1 MWQIL
6 TIEDKKETVWN
17 AGNIHARIFRDAAH
31 WQVNF
36 FCPLSGDTRYDIAGT
51 GEVVWFRP
59 FLPIT
64 SFAAFLPQKFCL
76 APDMEAVFK
85 IAIPPVLQMEIGRV
99 ARTDIPLFPQKLS
112 FEGTDT
118 INGELC
124 TVLPYAPELLYA
136 GPIDNGRDSMSLADA
151 ETAGPNLLVFTEA
164 VIRNRSK
171 QIYTFDRF
179 IVYSETINIFEK
191 NDSLV
196 GDLVIIDYTE
206 TGSLR
211 FQTISAAPAGYQL
224 LTAGQNNS
232 VGARFRQSAG
242 FFKDITSM
250 KLT

>member
-6 TIEDKKETVWN
+6 TVDDKKETVWD
-17 AGNIHARIFRDAAH
+17 AGNVHARIFRDAAH
-31 WQVNF
+31 WQVDF

-51 GEVVWFRP
+51 GEAVWFRP
-59 FLPIT
+59 FLPVT
-64 SFAAFLPQKFCL
+64 PFAAFLPQKFCL

-99 ARTDIPLFPQKLS
+99 ARTDIPLFPQKFS

-136 GPIDNGRDSMSLADA
+136 GPIENSREGASLADA
-151 ETAGPNLLVFTEA
+151 EAAGPSLLVFSEA

-179 IVYSETINIFEK
+179 VFYPETINIFEK
-191 NDSLV
+191 NGSLI

-206 TGSLR
+206 NSALR
-211 FQTISAAPAGYQL
+211 VQTASAAPAGYQL
-224 LTAGQNNS
+224 LVAGQNSS
-232 VGARFRQSAG
+232 VGARLRQSAG